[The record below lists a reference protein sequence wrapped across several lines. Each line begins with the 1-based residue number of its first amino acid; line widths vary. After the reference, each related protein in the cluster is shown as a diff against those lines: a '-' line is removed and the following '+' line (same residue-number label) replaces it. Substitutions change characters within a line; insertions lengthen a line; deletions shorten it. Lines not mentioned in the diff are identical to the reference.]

1 MDLFVTS
8 HGALF
13 LNTVHWKPVLI

>member
-8 HGALF
+8 ILSPN
-13 LNTVHWKPVLI
+13 LDLVE